1 MYCIVS
7 RGLGFSDDRDNNSVS
22 DSKDNNGEEAKVSA
36 RLSPLRKSSCVGLD
50 LDVGLNLQTAPLLQS
65 SRPNK
70 LFVGGLNF
78 ETTTDTIQNYFSKI
92 GEVTDVSTH
101 LAYCLFAL
109 SMNTALL
116 DGCRYMLVHDQAH
129 DLFSHVI

>member
-7 RGLGFSDDRDNNSVS
+7 RGLGFSDDRDNNTVS
-22 DSKDNNGEEAKVSA
+22 DSKDNNGEAKVSA
-36 RLSPLRKSSCVGLD
+36 RLSPLRKSSYVGLK
-50 LDVGLNLQTAPLLQS
+50 LYVGLYLQTASDLQS

-92 GEVTDVSTH
+92 GEVTDVSAH
-101 LAYCLFAL
+101 LPYCLLAL
-109 SMNTALL
+109 SVKHFFTGQFPVNACL
-116 DGCRYMLVHDQAH
+116 
-129 DLFSHVI
+129 